1 VKDLG
6 IGVLVWASVA
16 GATILGIS
24 FPTSAEE
31 TSATPTVFTAAQA
44 AAGRTAYQSVCFNCH
59 TDSLGGRNGDEAN
72 ELPLVG
78 SLSDDWQKMVRTAGG
93 NGKVPA
99 LAGPKFMARWGTKT
113 TQALS
118 ARVNTAI
125 GGFKPTD
132 MDETTYLNLTAY
144 FLQMN
149 GAQPGP
155 EKLTSDTVV
164 VIQTIVPAGTH

>member
-1 VKDLG
+1 
-6 IGVLVWASVA
+6 
-16 GATILGIS
+16 
-24 FPTSAEE
+24 
-31 TSATPTVFTAAQA
+31 
-44 AAGRTAYQSVCFNCH
+44 
-59 TDSLGGRNGDEAN
+59 
-72 ELPLVG
+72 LPLVS
-78 SLSDDWQKMVRTAGG
+78 SLPDEWQKIVRAAGG
-93 NGKVPA
+93 NGKIPP
-99 LAGPKFMARWGTKT
+99 LAGPKFMARWATKT
-113 TQALS
+113 TRNFS

-125 GGFKPTD
+125 GGFPPKD